1 MLRFGSKQ
9 EMLKELGYRQFLAV
23 AQFYDLGNILYHI
36 NHRHLFVK
44 LETVLRII
52 TETNR
57 FADIHRTAIR

>member
-1 MLRFGSKQ
+1 
-9 EMLKELGYRQFLAV
+9 MLKELGYRQFLAV

-36 NHRHLFVK
+36 NHLHLFVK

-57 FADIHRTAIR
+57 FARYPPYRYQAVPAP